1 MKKFYSFVVLMLV
14 ALLGLSASAT
24 TVKVN
29 VDNKA
34 RVDFGYNYKMYGF
47 LDMKTPSALENDGE
61 NIVEVSTQATS
72 LYVAPTSG
80 STIQSVAVN
89 GSSVEET
96 GWSAIAI
103 TEGMEITITSGE
115 AGAAGNIIFT
125 TDNIGR
131 VALEMRGESGSR
143 AVTLDASP
151 KAIPFYADDNALAIT
166 SADNNNPIIKVK
178 VDGQTISKGFGGW
191 VVQPLVDN
199 MKVEAITDPGSL
211 TKYQVSFNFIDD
223 NARSY
228 ITGAT
233 VNNEPVEAFAAG
245 FEAAEDATVQLT
257 IDSSVE
263 NVKVKVNGEVQTASP
278 LSGIIF
284 TVTGNTSV
292 EAYTEQPQ
300 VTPINI
306 NLDNAAAV
314 EVGYKEDYQHPFY
327 GTQERSV
334 EISGLND
341 GLNSVNAGETWK
353 CLYVKIKDSMYELVS
368 VTVDGAAVP
377 SAESI
382 AIVAGM
388 TLKVTTQHIA
398 EAGSVQ
404 IKCDDYTRVG
414 AAVRGESGERQV
426 TLASNDET
434 VAYYPGE
441 YAVVISSLDSQNP
454 VVKVTANGNAVS
466 GNRGTFVVDPIS
478 NNMQIVVTTVPTLY
492 NVKFQFGDD
501 NARAYV
507 TNVKVG
513 GVEKE
518 GYDAPEGFEVAEN
531 TSVSVNVNTE
541 ITNVVVYVNDVEK
554 APVTLPGLAFINFDV
569 TGNTVVR
576 VETVQPEVFNVNL
589 DHAAYVNVGW
599 MKPHS
604 IIPGLTQKTLFEGL
618 VDGDNTIEIPS
629 GCTSIF
635 VEPANETYTIKSV
648 TRNGDTVSDY
658 STIAV
663 EPGTQIVVI
672 SDNATGIQ
680 DIIGAVENVTVY
692 NLQGMPVLSN
702 APAAA
707 ISNLPAG
714 IYIVNGVKIMKR

>member
-1 MKKFYSFVVLMLV
+1 MKKFYSYVVLMLV

-47 LDMKTPSALENDGE
+47 LDMKTPIALENDGE

-398 EAGSVQ
+398 ETGSVQ

-414 AAVRGESGERQV
+414 AAVRGGNGERKV

-635 VEPANETYTIKSV
+635 VEPVDETYTIKSV

-707 ISNLPAG
+707 VSNLPAG

>member
-47 LDMKTPSALENDGE
+47 LDMKTPIALENDGE

-398 EAGSVQ
+398 ETGSVQ

-576 VETVQPEVFNVNL
+576 VETVQPEVFNINL

>member
-47 LDMKTPSALENDGE
+47 LDMKTPIALENDGE

-398 EAGSVQ
+398 ETGSVQ

-466 GNRGTFVVDPIS
+466 GNRGTFVVEPIS

-707 ISNLPAG
+707 VSNLPAG

>member
-47 LDMKTPSALENDGE
+47 LDMKTPIALENDGE

-263 NVKVKVNGEVQTASP
+263 NVKVKVNGEVQSASP
-278 LSGIIF
+278 LTGIIF

-398 EAGSVQ
+398 ETGSVQ

-466 GNRGTFVVDPIS
+466 GNRGTFVVEPIS

-707 ISNLPAG
+707 VSNLPAG

>member
-47 LDMKTPSALENDGE
+47 LDMKTPIALENDGE

-263 NVKVKVNGEVQTASP
+263 NVKVKVNGEVQSASP
-278 LSGIIF
+278 LTGIIF

-398 EAGSVQ
+398 ETGSVQ

-707 ISNLPAG
+707 VSNLPAG

>member
-1 MKKFYSFVVLMLV
+1 MKKFYSYVVLMLV

-47 LDMKTPSALENDGE
+47 LDMKTPIALENDGE

-245 FEAAEDATVQLT
+245 FEAAEDATVQLS

-398 EAGSVQ
+398 ETGSVQ

-466 GNRGTFVVDPIS
+466 GNRGTFVVEPIS

-707 ISNLPAG
+707 VSNLPAG

>member
-47 LDMKTPSALENDGE
+47 LDMKTPIALENDGE

-245 FEAAEDATVQLT
+245 FEAAEDATVQLS

-263 NVKVKVNGEVQTASP
+263 NVKVKVNGEVQSASP
-278 LSGIIF
+278 LTGIIF

-398 EAGSVQ
+398 ETGSVQ

-466 GNRGTFVVDPIS
+466 GNRGTFVVEPIS

-707 ISNLPAG
+707 VSNLPAG

>member
-47 LDMKTPSALENDGE
+47 LDMKTPIALENDGE

-199 MKVEAITDPGSL
+199 MRVEAITDPGSL

-245 FEAAEDATVQLT
+245 FEAAEDATVQLS

-398 EAGSVQ
+398 ETGSVQ

>member
-47 LDMKTPSALENDGE
+47 LDMKTPIALENDGE

-199 MKVEAITDPGSL
+199 MRVEAITDPGSL

-245 FEAAEDATVQLT
+245 FEAAEDATVQLS

-466 GNRGTFVVDPIS
+466 GNRGTFVVEPIS

-576 VETVQPEVFNVNL
+576 VETVQPEVFNINL

>member
-47 LDMKTPSALENDGE
+47 LDMKTPIALENDGE

-199 MKVEAITDPGSL
+199 MRVEAITDPGSL

-245 FEAAEDATVQLT
+245 FEAAEDATVQLS

-398 EAGSVQ
+398 ETGSVQ

-466 GNRGTFVVDPIS
+466 GNRGTFVVEPIS

-576 VETVQPEVFNVNL
+576 VETVQPEVFNINL

>member
-47 LDMKTPSALENDGE
+47 LDMKTPIALENDGE

-199 MKVEAITDPGSL
+199 MRVEAITDPGSL

-245 FEAAEDATVQLT
+245 FEAAEDATVQLS

-414 AAVRGESGERQV
+414 AAVRGGNGERKV

-434 VAYYPGE
+434 VVYYPGE

-507 TNVKVG
+507 TNVTAG
-513 GVEKE
+513 GEAKE
-518 GYDAPEGFEVAEN
+518 GFDAPEGFEVAEN

-554 APVTLPGLAFINFDV
+554 APVTIPGLAFINFDV

-576 VETVQPEVFNVNL
+576 VETVQPEVFNINL